1 MERKVVVITGASG
14 GIGAALA
21 RLLGTEGHQ
30 VVLAARR
37 ENELKKAA
45 KHAGSGAVPVVAD
58 VTRRADVQR
67 LKDTALDT
75 FGRVDVWINNAG
87 RGITRPVLELTD
99 DDVDQIMAVNLKS
112 ALYGM
117 QEIVPYFQQ
126 KGKGHLINVSSFLGR
141 VPLVTSRSI
150 YSAAKA
156 ALNVLTANVRM
167 DLREQYPNVHVS
179 LVMPGMVLTDFG
191 KNALGSAPQTR
202 PAGAGNPMNAQTADK
217 VSVAIAALIEH
228 PQSEIYTN
236 PASAEIARRY
246 REDVDLFERNLRRRE

>member
-37 ENELKKAA
+37 ENELKEAA
-45 KHAGSGAVPVVAD
+45 RHAGSEATPVVAD
-58 VTRRADVQR
+58 VTSRADVQR
-67 LKDTALDT
+67 IKDTALET
-75 FGRVDVWINNAG
+75 FGRVDVWINNVG
-87 RGITRPVLELTD
+87 RGISRPVLDLTD
-99 DDVDQIMAVNLKS
+99 DDVDQMMSVNLKS

-117 QEIVPYFQQ
+117 QVIVPYFQQ
-126 KGKGHLINVSSFLGR
+126 QGRGHLINVSSFLGR
-141 VPLVTSRSI
+141 VPLVTIRSI

-167 DLREQYPNVHVS
+167 DLREKYPNIHVS

-191 KNALGSAPQTR
+191 KNALGSAPHTR
-202 PAGAGNPMNAQTADK
+202 AGGAGNPMNAQTAEE
-217 VSVAIAALIEH
+217 VAAAIAYLIEH

-236 PASAEIARRY
+236 PASSEIARRY
-246 REDVDLFERNLRRRE
+246 REDIDLFEKSLLRRE

>member
-1 MERKVVVITGASG
+1 MESKVVVITGASS
-14 GIGAALA
+14 GIGAELA

-37 ENELKKAA
+37 ESELKAAA
-45 KHAGSGAVPVVAD
+45 KQAGSEAVPVVAD

-99 DDVDQIMAVNLKS
+99 EDVDQIIAVNLKS

-117 QEIVPYFQQ
+117 QVIVPYFQQ
-126 KGKGHLINVSSFLGR
+126 QGKGHLINVSSFLGR
-141 VPLVTSRSI
+141 VPLATIRSI

-156 ALNVLTANVRM
+156 ALNVLTANVRV
-167 DLREQYPNVHVS
+167 DLRALYPNIHVS

-191 KNALGSAPQTR
+191 KNALGSVPQTR
-202 PAGAGNPMNAQTADK
+202 PAGAGSSMNAQTAEE
-217 VSVAIAALIEH
+217 VAVAIASLIEH

-236 PASAEIARRY
+236 PASADIARRY
-246 REDVDLFERNLRRRE
+246 REDIDLFEISLLRRE

>member
-1 MERKVVVITGASG
+1 MDRKVVVITGASS

-21 RLLGTEGHQ
+21 RLLGTDGHQ

-37 ENELKKAA
+37 ENELKEAA
-45 KHAGSGAVPVVAD
+45 KHAGSQAVPVVAD
-58 VTRRADVQR
+58 VTRRADVLR
-67 LKDTALDT
+67 VKDTALDT

-87 RGITRPVLELTD
+87 RGITRQVLDLSD
-99 DDVDQIMAVNLKS
+99 DDVDQILAVNLKS

-117 QEIVPYFQQ
+117 QVIVPYFQQ
-126 KGKGHLINVSSFLGR
+126 QGKGHLINVSSFLGR
-141 VPLVTSRSI
+141 VPLATIRSI

-156 ALNVLTANVRM
+156 ALNVLTANLRM
-167 DLREQYPNVHVS
+167 DLRAQYPNIHVS

-202 PAGAGNPMNAQTADK
+202 PVGSGNPMNAQTADE
-217 VSVAIAALIEH
+217 VAAAIASLIEH

-236 PASAEIARRY
+236 PASAELARRY
-246 REDVDLFERNLRRRE
+246 REDVDLFEKNLLRRE

>member
-1 MERKVVVITGASG
+1 MERRVVVITGASS

-37 ENELKKAA
+37 EAELKEAA
-45 KHAGSGAVPVVAD
+45 KRAGGEAIPVVAD
-58 VTRRADVQR
+58 VTCRADVER
-67 LKDTALDT
+67 LKDTALNT

-87 RGITRPVLELTD
+87 RGITRPVLELSD
-99 DDVDQIMAVNLKS
+99 DDVDQMMNVNLKS

-117 QEIVPYFQQ
+117 QVIVPYFQQ
-126 KGKGHLINVSSFLGR
+126 EGKGHLINVSSFLGR
-141 VPLVTSRSI
+141 VPLATIRSI

-167 DLREQYPNVHVS
+167 DLREQYPNIHVS
-179 LVMPGMVLTDFG
+179 LVMPGIVLTDFG
-191 KNALGSAPQTR
+191 KNALGSAPQMR
-202 PAGAGNPMNAQTADK
+202 PAGSGSPMNAQTTDE
-217 VSVAIAALIEH
+217 VSAAIASLIEH

-236 PASAEIARRY
+236 PASAELARRY
-246 REDVDLFERNLRRRE
+246 REDVDLFERNLLRRD

>member
-1 MERKVVVITGASG
+1 MEKKVVVITGASS

-30 VVLAARR
+30 IVLAARR
-37 ENELKKAA
+37 ENELKEAA
-45 KHAGSGAVPVVAD
+45 ELAGGEAVPIVTD
-58 VTRRADVQR
+58 VTRRTDVQR
-67 LKDTALDT
+67 LKDTAVDT
-75 FGRVDVWINNAG
+75 FGRIDVWINNAG
-87 RGITRPVLELTD
+87 RGITRSVLELSD
-99 DDVDQIMAVNLKS
+99 DDVDQIIAANLKS

-117 QEIVPYFQQ
+117 QVIVPYFQQ
-126 KGKGHLINVSSFLGR
+126 QGRGHLINVSSFLGR
-141 VPLVTSRSI
+141 VPLATIRSI

-167 DLREQYPNVHVS
+167 DLRAQYPNIHVS
-179 LVMPGMVLTDFG
+179 LVMPGMVRTDFG

-202 PAGAGNPMNAQTADK
+202 PVGSGSPMNAQTAEE
-217 VSVAIAALIEH
+217 VSVAIASLIEY

-246 REDVDLFERNLRRRE
+246 REDIDLFERNLLRKD